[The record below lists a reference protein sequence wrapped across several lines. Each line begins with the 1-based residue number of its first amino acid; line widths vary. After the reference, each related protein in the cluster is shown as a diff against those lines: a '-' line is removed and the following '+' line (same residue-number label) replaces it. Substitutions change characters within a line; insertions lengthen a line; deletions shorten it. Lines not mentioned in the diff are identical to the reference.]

1 VRPRIT
7 VYLSEGQ
14 LDYLR
19 REAAKRRRSLS
30 SYITDCLL
38 DYHVEA
44 APVPKTS
51 TESSPPFS
59 ALLRDTEERISAE
72 IENVPP
78 ARARSCRNS

>member
-1 VRPRIT
+1 MRPRIT

-38 DYHVEA
+38 DY
-44 APVPKTS
+44 P
-51 TESSPPFS
+51 
-59 ALLRDTEERISAE
+59 R
-72 IENVPP
+72 
-78 ARARSCRNS
+78 